1 MSKIKVNEISKH
13 DASEITINDTIKV
26 DTISEKTSAN
36 GVTIDGVKLK
46 DSAVVVDTISESTSA
61 AGVTIDGVLI
71 KDGQVDGVD
80 VSTLSV
86 DTNNFVLLKSVIVT
100 SNTSAVQLSNVRDN
114 TKYSSYRCIV
124 QNLAMEN
131 DGAHLEGVF
140 TTGGDSPTDIDGTY
154 HKAYNLQGV
163 NMSSSYEGTNQTETG
178 EFDIM
183 FNVRSG
189 AGGRAANGTFDITFS
204 DGTTGISTCIGTNVN
219 VSSVNNGDVNGYTVW
234 AMRYGSVDATGFKLE
249 AGGSAG
255 GNIASGQF
263 FMYGLKYA

>member
-1 MSKIKVNEISKH
+1 M
-13 DASEITINDTIKV
+13 SEIQVNTINEYTGA
-26 DTISEKTSAN
+26 S
-36 GVTIDGVKLK
+36 
-46 DSAVVVDTISESTSA
+46 
-61 AGVTIDGVLI
+61 GVTIDGVLI
-71 KDGQVDGVD
+71 KDGNVDGVD

-86 DTNNFVLLKSVIVT
+86 DTNDFKLLSSVIVT

-140 TTGGDSPTDIDGTY
+140 TTGGASPVDIDSDY
-154 HKAYNLQGV
+154 HKAYNLQGL
-163 NMSSSYEGTNQTETG
+163 NNSSSYEGTNQTETG

-189 AGGRAANGTFDITFS
+189 GGGRAANGTFDITFS
-204 DGTTGISTCIGTNVN
+204 DGTTGISTCIGTNIN
-219 VSSVNNGDVNGYTVW
+219 VSSTSNGDTNAYTVW
-234 AMRYGSVDATGFKLE
+234 GMRYGSVDATGFKLE
-249 AGGSAG
+249 AGGDAG
-255 GNIASGQF
+255 GDIASGKF

>member
-1 MSKIKVNEISKH
+1 MVSKIKVDEVE
-13 DASEITINDTIKV
+13 ASQGSNITFNHTPKV
-26 DTISEKTSAN
+26 DTILEKTSGS
-36 GVTIDGVKLK
+36 GVTIDG
-46 DSAVVVDTISESTSA
+46 A
-61 AGVTIDGVLI
+61 LI
-71 KDGQVDGVD
+71 KDNFLAPAAGG
-80 VSTLSV
+80 S
-86 DTNNFVLLKSVIVT
+86 FVLLKSVIVT

-114 TKYSSYRCIV
+114 TKYSSYRCVV
-124 QNLAMEN
+124 QNLLMEN

-163 NMSSSYEGTNQTETG
+163 NMGSSYEGTNQTETG

-189 AGGRAANGTFDITFS
+189 GGGRAANGTFDITFS

-219 VSSVNNGDVNGYTVW
+219 VSSVSNGDTNGYTVW

-255 GNIASGQF
+255 GNIAGGQL